1 MNKRGVSSVIAT
13 VLLIGL
19 VVVLSTIVFLW
30 AKGFVKE
37 QIEKFGTPIETQ
49 CGNIDFTASPIS
61 NNGNQYNIAITN
73 KGNIAIYRIAIG
85 LKKGG
90 KTEMKTFNN
99 TKVNT
104 GQTIRSE
111 FNLTMKNGEGPNK
124 IIVYPILLGK
134 VVGENENKMS
144 TCLKNGITIEISA

>member
-49 CGNIDFTASPIS
+49 CGNIDFTATL
-61 NNGNQYNIAITN
+61 QETN
-73 KGNIAIYRIAIG
+73 LIVTNRGNIPIYEISFG
-85 LKKGG
+85 LKNGG
-90 KTEMKTFNN
+90 RTEIKNLN
-99 TKVNT
+99 DSRVNS
-104 GQTIRSE
+104 GQTIQKII
-111 FNLTMKNGEGPNK
+111 NLTMDKGPAEK
-124 IIVYPILLGK
+124 IIVYPVLLGE
-134 VVGENENKMS
+134 VVGGNENKKN
-144 TCLKNGITIEISA
+144 TCLKNGITIEIPD